1 MKLKE
6 GFVLRTIC
14 GRKVLSGEGLDQV
27 NYSKLLSL
35 NDSAAYLWQSLQ
47 GKDFVVADMAKL
59 LTDKYEVDEATAMA
73 DSQKLCEKWEEA
85 GIIV

>member
-14 GRKVLSGEGLDQV
+14 GKKVLSGEGLDQV

-35 NDSAAYLWQSLQ
+35 NDSAAYLWKSLH
-47 GKDFVVADMAKL
+47 GKEFTASDMAKL
-59 LTDKYEVDEATAMA
+59 LTDKYEVDEATAIA
-73 DSQKLCEKWEEA
+73 DSNKLCKKWVEA
-85 GIIV
+85 GILE